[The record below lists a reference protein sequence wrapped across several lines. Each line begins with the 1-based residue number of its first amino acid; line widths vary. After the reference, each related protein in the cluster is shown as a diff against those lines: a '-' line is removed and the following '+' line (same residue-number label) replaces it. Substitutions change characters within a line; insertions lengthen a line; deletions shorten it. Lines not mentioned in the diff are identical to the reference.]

1 MEILN
6 LNNNDNNDN
15 NFKKYLLIYKKYN
28 IKKLFMKYF
37 LSLTFNA

>member
-6 LNNNDNNDN
+6 LNNNDN

>member
-6 LNNNDNNDN
+6 LNNNDNN
-15 NFKKYLLIYKKYN
+15 FKKYWLIYKKYN